1 MIKIGIVGG
10 GVVGIAT
17 QKFQT
22 PLNLVSI
29 YDTDEKKCI
38 PPGTTFQD
46 VASSDLI
53 FVCVP
58 SPSNED
64 GSADIRTVEKVVAQL
79 KTANATKAI
88 IVRSTVPVGTC
99 DALGVYHLPEFLTE
113 KNWRQDF
120 VETAQWILGSPPH
133 DDHSRVHSLF
143 TSLVINAFEFY
154 AIQSP
159 QIVFCSNV
167 EAEMVKH
174 YRNTLLSVKV
184 AYCNELAQFCHLK
197 GIEYNRV
204 RQIATADKRIGDSH
218 TQVPGPD
225 GLKGFGGKCFPKD
238 SKSLLYEMRKV
249 GMKAPILAGALQ
261 RNREEDRTAFGGDAR
276 RASSENQKLL

>member
-22 PLNLVSI
+22 PLNIVST

-38 PPGTTFQD
+38 PPRTTFQD

-79 KTANATKAI
+79 KIAKAKAI
-88 IVRSTVPVGTC
+88 IIRSTVPVGTC
-99 DALGVYHLPEFLTE
+99 DALEVYHLPEFLTE

-120 VETAQWILGSPPH
+120 VETDQWVLGSPSSH
-133 DDHSRVHSLF
+133 DDQDQGRVHSLF
-143 TSLVINAFEFY
+143 TSLITNAFEFY

-159 QIVFCSNV
+159 QINFCSNV

-174 YRNTLLSVKV
+174 YRNTFLSVKV
-184 AYCNELAQFCHLK
+184 SYCNELAQFCRLK

-249 GMKAPILAGALQ
+249 GMKAPVLAGVLQ
-261 RNREEDRTAFGGDAR
+261 RNREEDRNPK
-276 RASSENQKLL
+276 NQKVL

>member
-22 PLNLVSI
+22 PLNLIST

-79 KTANATKAI
+79 KTANAKTI

-120 VETAQWILGSPPH
+120 VETAQWVLGSPPR
-133 DDHSRVHSLF
+133 DDHSQVHSLF
-143 TSLVINAFEFY
+143 TSLIINAFEFY

-159 QIVFCSNV
+159 QIRFCSNV
-167 EAEMVKH
+167 VAEMVKH

-184 AYCNELAQFCHLK
+184 SYCNELAQFCHIK
-197 GIEYNRV
+197 GIEYNQV

-238 SKSLLYEMRKV
+238 SKSLFYEMRKV
-249 GMKAPILAGALQ
+249 GMKAPLLAGALQ
-261 RNREEDRTAFGGDAR
+261 RNREEDRPPEKR
-276 RASSENQKLL
+276 KVL